1 MYRPF
6 KRIRLRMC
14 EMDLNQKE
22 TARLSGVP
30 EGTITNRMR
39 GIYPWHADEI
49 AAVAK
54 VLNIPTAEIGAFF
67 FEEAPREY
75 KKYKKGA

>member
-22 TARLSGVP
+22 TAKLAGIP
-30 EGTITNRMR
+30 EGTITARLT
-39 GIYPWHADEI
+39 GKYPWHADEI

-54 VLNIPTAEIGAFF
+54 VLGIHTNDIGAFF
-67 FEEAPREY
+67 FEDAPKE
-75 KKYKKGA
+75 YKKGA

>member
-67 FEEAPREY
+67 FEDAPREY
-75 KKYKKGA
+75 KKYTKGA